1 MERHDGDLVQWIETF
16 ELAPG
21 ARETWTCCLEPG
33 EVVAVNLSATGPVD
47 AVLMDLDSY
56 EVQEERDDMPFSPRF
71 AHDTRSVDWMVQPTS
86 PVCTMVLVVFNPGVD
101 SVQVEVIVRAV
112 PAQSAIESGGSGAG
126 ETGRPVTHGNLD
138 GHTERGSADVFATAR
153 VTCA

>member
-16 ELAPG
+16 ELTPG

-47 AVLMDLDSY
+47 VVLMDLDSY

-71 AHDTRSVDWMVQPTS
+71 ANDTRSVDWNVQPTS
-86 PVCTMVLVVFNPGVD
+86 PGLHHGFGRLQPRRRLRSGRGD
-101 SVQVEVIVRAV
+101 SQ
-112 PAQSAIESGGSGAG
+112 
-126 ETGRPVTHGNLD
+126 
-138 GHTERGSADVFATAR
+138 GSAASATSDRVRWLRRRGDRQAGNAR
-153 VTCA
+153 QTSTATLKGGAQMSLLPLA

>member
-1 MERHDGDLVQWIETF
+1 MGRQTKADSRRSNFRTKRDLVQWIETF

-56 EVQEERDDMPFSPRF
+56 EVQEEREDMPFSPRF
-71 AHDTRSVDWMVQPTS
+71 ANDTRSVDWKVQPTS
-86 PVCTMVLVVFNPGVD
+86 LVCTMVLVILNPSVD
-101 SVQVEVIVRAV
+101 SVQVEVAV
-112 PAQSAIESGGSGAG
+112 KVVPSAQPATESGGSGAG
-126 ETGRPVTHGNLD
+126 ETGRPVTHGKLRRA
-138 GHTERGSADVFATAR
+138 H
-153 VTCA
+153 